1 MWPCVSRLDLWVS
14 FGCEFGNVPILSKA
28 GLLMQ
33 SETQTSDGAGQSVVR
48 YFIDWLRDLDWS
60 VLQQILENTATQIWE
75 ILQLPGSE
83 FWSAIAGAVVGGLI
97 AFWIQNKAL
106 VEARNERSIERL
118 QAEKALAYS
127 LLFKVIK
134 IYSNLEHIR
143 RHVDTQRTL
152 HEETTRPSGYLLAL
166 ANLPSAI
173 EFSADEMS
181 MLLSIQNDEIF
192 NSILSL
198 DSIHNSIM
206 PVWELY
212 AALREKVKML
222 SQTIQFDPTVGRSE
236 IEVKNDSP
244 LAVAIFEADQMAT
257 ELVRRAY
264 EDATEAKQALEEL
277 IACFRAKFGFT
288 IDIHDA
294 KDRTANQVA
303 GEEIRHAPQ
312 AAWPKMLSYT
322 LHYN

>member
-1 MWPCVSRLDLWVS
+1 
-14 FGCEFGNVPILSKA
+14 
-28 GLLMQ
+28 MQ
-33 SETQTSDGAGQSVVR
+33 SETETSDGAGQSAIR
-48 YFIDWLRDLDWS
+48 YFVDWLRDLDWS
-60 VLQQILENTATQIWE
+60 ALQQILENRAILTWE

-83 FWSAIAGAVVGGLI
+83 FWSAITGAVVGGLI
-97 AFWIQNKAL
+97 AFWIQNKTL
-106 VEARNERSIERL
+106 VEARNERSSERL

-134 IYSNLEHIR
+134 IYNNLEHIR
-143 RHVDTQRTL
+143 RHVDKQQTL
-152 HEETTRPSGYLLAL
+152 HGEATRPSGYLLAL

-181 MLLSIQNDEIF
+181 MLLSIENDDIF

-212 AALREKVKML
+212 AALREKVKMS
-222 SQTIQFDPTVGRSE
+222 SQTIQFDPVVGRSE
-236 IEVKNDSP
+236 IEVENDSP
-244 LAVAIFEADQMAT
+244 LAVAIFEADQMAI
-257 ELVRRAY
+257 ELARRAY
-264 EDATEAKQALEEL
+264 VDATEAKQVLEKL

-288 IDIHDA
+288 IDIVDA
-294 KDRTANQVA
+294 KDSTANQVA
-303 GEEIRHAPQ
+303 GDEIRHAPQ
-312 AAWPKMLSYT
+312 AAWPEMLSYT